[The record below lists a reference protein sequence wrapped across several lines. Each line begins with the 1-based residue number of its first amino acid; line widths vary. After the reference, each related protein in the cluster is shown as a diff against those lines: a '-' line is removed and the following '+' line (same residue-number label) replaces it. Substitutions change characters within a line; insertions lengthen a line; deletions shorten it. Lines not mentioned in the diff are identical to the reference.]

1 MAELLAD
8 PAVWASFLSL
18 AILEIVLGVDNVL
31 FISIAASK
39 LPEHRRRQARLIGLG
54 LGMLMRIL
62 LLFAISWIV
71 SLTRPIFA
79 ILDQTV
85 SWRDIILIGGG
96 LFLIWKA
103 ANEIFAELE
112 GRLGQQRSRRTG
124 FWSVIVQIII
134 LDAVFSLDSVITAV
148 GIAEHIEV
156 MVAAIIIAVLVM
168 MFFAEGLSLFVER
181 HPSAKMLA
189 LAFLAMVGLA
199 LVADGL
205 HHHIDREY
213 IYAAMLFACLV
224 EALNLIRAKRRSKA
238 ESGNRPAAP
247 E

>member
-31 FISIAASK
+31 FISIAASR
-39 LPEHRRRQARLIGLG
+39 LPEHQRRHARLIGLG
-54 LGMLMRIL
+54 LGMLMRVL

-112 GRLGQQRSRRTG
+112 GRLGQQRSQRTG

-156 MVAAIIIAVLVM
+156 MVAAIIVAVLVM

-205 HHHIDREY
+205 HHHIEREY

-224 EALNLIRAKRRSKA
+224 EALNLIRAKRRSTA
-238 ESGNRPAAP
+238 EADNRPPAP

>member
-1 MAELLAD
+1 MAELLAN

-18 AILEIVLGVDNVL
+18 TILEIVLGVDNVL

-39 LPEHRRRQARLIGLG
+39 LPEHQRRQARLIGLG

-62 LLFAISWIV
+62 LLFAISWIA
-71 SLTRPIFA
+71 SLTRPIFSV
-79 ILDQTV
+79 LDQTV
-85 SWRDIILIGGG
+85 SWRDIILIAGG
-96 LFLIWKA
+96 LFLIWKS
-103 ANEIFAELE
+103 ANEIFTELE
-112 GRLGQQRSRRTG
+112 DRHSQRRSRHTG

-156 MVAAIIIAVLVM
+156 MVAAIIIAVIVM
-168 MFFAEGLSLFVER
+168 MFFAEGLSSFVER

-199 LVADGL
+199 LVSDGL

-224 EALNLIRAKRRSKA
+224 ETLNLIRSSRREKA
-238 ESGNRPAAP
+238 GHDDRPASRD
-247 E
+247 